1 MAIQNS
7 TISTNIVAQGNEKA
21 RSTPGTGVVY
31 SVILDE
37 NHPRIKNSENIEE
50 KTQLV
55 GAIEFRYTGLTQ
67 NNEKN
72 LPLAFPSEKVIKSL
86 PVRNEV
92 VEIISTGGGNTL
104 YRRIGAEQTPN
115 INSDPEYIKKTYPAV
130 QEQNSSTD
138 YKIVENTGLPKSTNS
153 SQNKFDGFGD
163 YFSPQ
168 KGIHKLKLFEGDSI
182 IESRFGQ
189 SIRFSAY
196 NNDRNEFSPS
206 IIIRN
211 SENSNSRQNLITV
224 TTIEDINKDGS
235 TIAITSDKYQ
245 SQFLPGTVDSKG
257 NSDFNTNPTSFK
269 NYPEKLI
276 GDQIIMNSGR
286 IILSSKNAEMM
297 FFSKKNYGFISDGA
311 LSIDNALGIEV
322 NVGADINVTT
332 NDRNINL
339 NTKNGKINL
348 GNVQLEP
355 IVKGNKL
362 VDLLTELIDAIAK
375 QNYLTPSGPSKI
387 GPENLPTFNNIKSK
401 LKTILSELNS
411 TA

>member
-1 MAIQNS
+1 M
-7 TISTNIVAQGNEKA
+7 
-21 RSTPGTGVVY
+21 
-31 SVILDE
+31 
-37 NHPRIKNSENIEE
+37 
-50 KTQLV
+50 
-55 GAIEFRYTGLTQ
+55 
-67 NNEKN
+67 
-72 LPLAFPSEKVIKSL
+72 
-86 PVRNEV
+86 
-92 VEIISTGGGNTL
+92 
-104 YRRIGAEQTPN
+104 
-115 INSDPEYIKKTYPAV
+115 
-130 QEQNSSTD
+130 
-138 YKIVENTGLPKSTNS
+138 
-153 SQNKFDGFGD
+153 
-163 YFSPQ
+163 
-168 KGIHKLKLFEGDSI
+168 FEGDSI